1 MLVLQHCAAPKG
13 SPMTESTK
21 IAYSPR
27 EAAIATSLSL
37 RKITR
42 AISAGEL
49 KSSKIGRRR
58 IIQRRD
64 LEAFLAGAA

>member
-1 MLVLQHCAAPKG
+1 
-13 SPMTESTK
+13 MTESHK

-27 EAAIATSLSL
+27 EAAAATSLSL

-42 AISAGEL
+42 AISSGEL

-58 IIQRRD
+58 IIQRND
-64 LEAFLAGAA
+64 LETFLRGSD